1 MLVVIKR
8 GKKRMSGHSKWANT
22 KYRKERQDKKRS
34 NMFAKLIK
42 EITLQARNGDPDP
55 ANNPGL
61 AQAIE
66 RARAGNLPKE
76 NIERAIKRATG
87 ELGDVSYE
95 EITYEGYAPDGV
107 AVLLR
112 VVTDN
117 RNRAAASIRHTFSK
131 HGGNLASAGS
141 VSWLF
146 DRRGII
152 SIEELPEGTDR
163 DDLQMSLIELGA
175 QEIDD
180 QGDVIEVYCDPAE
193 LVKISEAIRDLG
205 ITPSRAEAT
214 MVPKNTVKVEGHS
227 AEKVLKLVDDLD
239 DNEDVQEVFANFDI
253 PDELLERL
261 TEQS

>member
-1 MLVVIKR
+1 
-8 GKKRMSGHSKWANT
+8 MSGHSKWANT

-34 NMFAKLIK
+34 NIFAKLIK
-42 EITLQARNGDPDP
+42 EITMQARNGDPDP

-66 RARAGNLPKE
+66 RARAGNLPKD
-76 NIERAIKRATG
+76 NIDRAIRRATG
-87 ELGDVSYE
+87 DMEGVSYE
-95 EITYEGYAPDGV
+95 EINYEGYAPAGV

-131 HGGNLASAGS
+131 HGGNMAAAGS

-146 DRRGII
+146 DRRGVIA
-152 SIEELPEGTDR
+152 IEEFPDDADR
-163 DDLQMSLIELGA
+163 DEIQMSLIELGA
-175 QEIDD
+175 DEIDD
-180 QGDVIEVYCDPAE
+180 QGDIIEAYCDPAK
-193 LVKISEAIRDLG
+193 LIAISEGIRKLG
-205 ITPSRAEAT
+205 INPSRAETT
-214 MVPKNTVKVEGHS
+214 MLPKNTVKVEGHA

-253 PDELLERL
+253 PDEVLEQFGKS
-261 TEQS
+261 E

>member
-1 MLVVIKR
+1 
-8 GKKRMSGHSKWANT
+8 MSGHSKWANT

-34 NMFAKLIK
+34 GIFAKLIK
-42 EITLQARNGDPDP
+42 EITLQARNGEPDP

-76 NIERAIKRATG
+76 NIDRAIKRATG
-87 ELGDVSYE
+87 DMDGISYE
-95 EITYEGYAPDGV
+95 EITYEGYANDGV

-112 VVTDN
+112 IVTEN

-131 HGGNLASAGS
+131 HGGNLAAAGS

-146 DRRGII
+146 DRRGVIA
-152 SIEELPEGTDR
+152 IEELPEGVDR
-163 DDLQMSLIELGA
+163 DEMQMTLIELGA

-180 QGDVIEVYCDPAE
+180 QGDVIEAYCDPTD
-193 LVKISEAIRDLG
+193 LVTISAAVRKLG
-205 ITPSRAEAT
+205 ITPTRAEVT
-214 MVPKNTVKVEGHS
+214 MIPKNTVKVEGHA
-227 AEKVLKLVDDLD
+227 AEKVLKLVDALD

-253 PDELLERL
+253 PDEVLE
-261 TEQS
+261 EFSKAS

>member
-1 MLVVIKR
+1 
-8 GKKRMSGHSKWANT
+8 MSGHSKWANT

-34 NMFAKLIK
+34 NIFAKMIK
-42 EITLQARNGDPDP
+42 EITMQARNGDPDP

-66 RARAGNLPKE
+66 RARAGNLPKD

-87 ELGDVSYE
+87 DMEGVSYE
-95 EITYEGYAPDGV
+95 EINYEGYAPAGV

-131 HGGNLASAGS
+131 HGGNMAAAGS

-146 DRRGII
+146 DRRGVIA
-152 SIEELPEGTDR
+152 IEEFPDDADR
-163 DDLQMSLIELGA
+163 DEIQMSLIELGA
-175 QEIDD
+175 DEIDD
-180 QGDVIEVYCDPAE
+180 QGDIIEAYCDPAK
-193 LVKISEAIRDLG
+193 LIAISEGIRKLG
-205 ITPSRAEAT
+205 INPSRAETT
-214 MVPKNTVKVEGHS
+214 MLPKNTVKVEGHA

-253 PDELLERL
+253 PDEVLEQFGKS
-261 TEQS
+261 E

>member
-1 MLVVIKR
+1 
-8 GKKRMSGHSKWANT
+8 MSGHSKWANT

-66 RARAGNLPKE
+66 RARASNLPKD
-76 NIERAIKRATG
+76 NIEKAIKRATG
-87 ELGDVSYE
+87 EIDGVSYE
-95 EITYEGYAPDGV
+95 EMTYEGYASDGV

-141 VSWLF
+141 VAWLF
-146 DRRGII
+146 DRRGVIAI
-152 SIEELPEGTDR
+152 DNLPEGADR
-163 DDLQMSLIELGA
+163 DDVQMNLIELGA

-180 QGDVIEVYCDPAE
+180 QGDIIEAYCDPAQ
-193 LVKISEAIRDLG
+193 LVTISEGIRNLG
-205 ITPSRAEAT
+205 ITPGRAEVT

-227 AEKVLKLVDDLD
+227 AEKVLKLVNDLD

-253 PDELLERL
+253 PDELLDKL
-261 TEQS
+261 ANGS

>member
-1 MLVVIKR
+1 
-8 GKKRMSGHSKWANT
+8 MSGHSKWANT

-34 NMFAKLIK
+34 NIFAKLIK

-61 AQAIE
+61 AQALE
-66 RARAGNLPKE
+66 RARAANLPKD
-76 NIERAIKRATG
+76 NIDRAIKRATG
-87 ELGDVSYE
+87 GIDGVSYE
-95 EITYEGYAPDGV
+95 EITYEGYAPEGV

-131 HGGNLASAGS
+131 HGGNMAAAGS

-152 SIEELPEGTDR
+152 AIEELPDDMDR
-163 DDLQMSLIELGA
+163 DEVQMSLIELGA
-175 QEIDD
+175 NDIDD
-180 QGDVIEVYCDPAE
+180 QGDIIEAYCDPTD
-193 LVKISEAIRDLG
+193 LVRISEAVRQLG
-205 ITPSRAEAT
+205 INPSRAEVT
-214 MVPKNTVKVEGHS
+214 MIPKNTVKVEGHA
-227 AEKVLKLVDDLD
+227 AEKVLKLVDALD

-253 PDELLERL
+253 PDEVLEKF
-261 TEQS
+261 SKSG

>member
-1 MLVVIKR
+1 
-8 GKKRMSGHSKWANT
+8 MSGHSKWANT

-34 NMFAKLIK
+34 GIFAKLIK
-42 EITLQARNGDPDP
+42 EITMQARNGEPDP

-76 NIERAIKRATG
+76 NIDRAIKRATG
-87 ELGDVSYE
+87 DMDGISYE
-95 EITYEGYAPDGV
+95 EIMYEGYASDGV

-112 VVTDN
+112 IVTEN

-131 HGGNLASAGS
+131 HGGNLAAAGS

-146 DRRGII
+146 DRRGVIA
-152 SIEELPEGTDR
+152 IEELPEGVDR
-163 DDLQMSLIELGA
+163 DEMQMTLIELGA

-180 QGDVIEVYCDPAE
+180 QGDVIEAYCDSTD
-193 LVKISEAIRDLG
+193 LVTISAAVRKLG
-205 ITPSRAEAT
+205 ITPTRAEVT
-214 MVPKNTVKVEGHS
+214 MIPKNTVKVEGHA
-227 AEKVLKLVDDLD
+227 AEKVLKLVDALD

-253 PDELLERL
+253 PDEVLE
-261 TEQS
+261 EFSKAS